1 VELLA
6 ALIVVELGVR
16 VVVDDFDCPL
26 GILELHL
33 LLAVALTDNMLL
45 TSPLVG
51 RCAVVTGLLLLL
63 LVKLL
68 CNLLDLSS
76 LLRAM
81 AHGVVHWAPRPALV
95 TAGGLVRSLVAAW
108 AVAPTTRYCESGG
121 SGSAC
126 HFFFFLFLFL
136 PLL

>member
-1 VELLA
+1 
-6 ALIVVELGVR
+6 
-16 VVVDDFDCPL
+16 
-26 GILELHL
+26 
-33 LLAVALTDNMLL
+33 
-45 TSPLVG
+45 
-51 RCAVVTGLLLLL
+51 VTGLLLLL